1 MRNHLLLLLLILLLC
16 ISLSLSSSEL
26 NTSFFKSATLLRRI
40 SISSARGQ
48 WLYGLLARLEKPLD
62 RNVASLLRELYRRCS
77 QLRASIDEKAE
88 TFEVQIASLNVLIA
102 ITGSYFGQGEEY
114 STLAVGYENDEN
126 DDGDGDG
133 DRSDREDEDR
143 NEDEDN
149 DGDDYYFTGEV
160 DGDVA
165 PFSGGYRVG
174 DDIWNDPT
182 PMSTEED
189 SSRWKK
195 KSSGREEISDQSC
208 TGSFLTK
215 RCAENSAEDGE
226 EVEEGEEVL

>member
-1 MRNHLLLLLLILLLC
+1 M
-16 ISLSLSSSEL
+16 
-26 NTSFFKSATLLRRI
+26 
-40 SISSARGQ
+40 
-48 WLYGLLARLEKPLD
+48 
-62 RNVASLLRELYRRCS
+62 ASLLRELYRRCS
-77 QLRASIDEKAE
+77 QLRASIDEKTE

-114 STLAVGYENDEN
+114 STLAVGYENDD
-126 DDGDGDG
+126 DDGDG
-133 DRSDREDEDR
+133 SDREDEDR
-143 NEDEDN
+143 DEDEDN
-149 DGDDYYFTGEV
+149 DDDYYFTGEV
-160 DGDVA
+160 DGNVA
-165 PFSGGYRVG
+165 PFSAGYRVG

-208 TGSFLTK
+208 IGSFLTK